1 MILSTKPS
9 TESLSVKILMSLV
22 MAYLDQD
29 FTPQEVEKED
39 LIICLME
46 IFQELDL
53 RA

>member
-1 MILSTKPS
+1 
-9 TESLSVKILMSLV
+9 MSLEMV
-22 MAYLDQD
+22 YLDQD
-29 FTPQEVEKED
+29 FTPQEVEEED